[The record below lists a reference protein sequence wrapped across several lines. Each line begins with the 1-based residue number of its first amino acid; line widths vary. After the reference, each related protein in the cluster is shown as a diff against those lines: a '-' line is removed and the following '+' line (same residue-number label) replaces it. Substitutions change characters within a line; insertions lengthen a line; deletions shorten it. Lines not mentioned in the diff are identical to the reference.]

1 MGEAAPVSKIAS
13 PGAPPVRPGADDLP
27 YIYSGSLVV
36 RGHGR
41 AEVTATG
48 PRGEI
53 GKIGLA
59 VTRMDTEPPRLRVQI
74 TGCFFWAIEPLA
86 FYKPCS
92 RTGAALYVIIGAMP
106 CRFLHGL

>member
-1 MGEAAPVSKIAS
+1 MNRCSWARPLSQPRS
-13 PGAPPVRPGADDLP
+13 RPPEHHQYGQGGDDLP
-27 YIYSGSLVV
+27 YVYSGSLVV

-48 PRGEI
+48 PRSEI

-59 VTRMDTEPPRLRVQI
+59 ITRMDTEPPRPRVHF
-74 TGCFFWAIEPLA
+74 GAIEPLA

>member
-1 MGEAAPVSKIAS
+1 M
-13 PGAPPVRPGADDLP
+13 
-27 YIYSGSLVV
+27 

-48 PRGEI
+48 PRSEI

-59 VTRMDTEPPRLRVQI
+59 ITRMDTEPPRLRVQI
-74 TGCFFWAIEPLA
+74 TGCFFGAIEPLA

-92 RTGAALYVIIGAMP
+92 RTGTALYVIIGAMP
-106 CRFLHGL
+106 CRFPHGL